1 MIDWEF
7 DWPYILIVGILLL
20 IVLTL
25 IALLIFAP
33 CVFNH
38 TLLSGYVFCPSC
50 GRQVVAVCPVCHDRC
65 LGDFCT
71 ECGTPVLRP

>member
-1 MIDWEF
+1 MIDWKF
-7 DWPYILIVGILLL
+7 DWSSILIFGILLL

-33 CVFNH
+33 CVVNH
-38 TLLSGYVFCPSC
+38 TSLFGYVFCPSC
-50 GRQVVAVCPVCHDRC
+50 GRQLVAVCPVCHDRC